1 MNRIL
6 LCTDGSIFSHSSY
19 MYGIWLATR
28 LNAKVNILHVSDTR
42 NQLIAGGSHLSGSI
56 GIDASDILLQQLVA
70 LEYKKAKLN
79 HQKGN
84 LILQDAESIL
94 TDGGVLAL
102 ETMHKVGV
110 LVDFLPELESD
121 VDLIILGKRGE
132 TADFASGHLGA
143 NLERILRSSHKPCLV
158 TSRQFNPITKV
169 LLAYDSSK
177 SCEQI
182 LLFLIDS
189 PAFKGLDLHIIN
201 VTKSPEDVKTSLQ
214 LKQAEEKTLT
224 VGFKPVCLSIQGNP
238 ETVIDKYIKEN
249 NINLLLMGAYG
260 HSRIRHLVIGST
272 TTQILRSSDIPVLV
286 FR

>member
-1 MNRIL
+1 M
-6 LCTDGSIFSHSSY
+6 
-19 MYGIWLATR
+19 
-28 LNAKVNILHVSDTR
+28 
-42 NQLIAGGSHLSGSI
+42 
-56 GIDASDILLQQLVA
+56 
-70 LEYKKAKLN
+70 
-79 HQKGN
+79 
-84 LILQDAESIL
+84 
-94 TDGGVLAL
+94 
-102 ETMHKVGV
+102 
-110 LVDFLPELESD
+110 
-121 VDLIILGKRGE
+121 
-132 TADFASGHLGA
+132 
-143 NLERILRSSHKPCLV
+143 
-158 TSRQFNPITKV
+158 